1 MSRTG
6 LLILMFFICG
16 IACLGQDTIRVE
28 PSYYYSSDKEP
39 NRGKDFYFRVK
50 YAREDIVYSDTLK
63 RIEYCYYYD
72 NERYSYGKTYHILS
86 DSTFEIDGVV
96 WHYQNQGDRYFV
108 ERYFNNLY
116 ERGFVKTLM
125 PFETTGTF
133 ATMTAEKIDTLWTTD
148 YSTDKPS
155 KPYDR
160 PSRIFHKSNIE
171 GKVYTQNEIDVLP
184 TLLNGDTLT
193 TIHLDAIAG
202 CYSEPL
208 YYLSELQFV
217 ITSEGR
223 IVNVEASQGFI
234 DLDFCPEYFMQI
246 VYQIYE
252 KGQFTPA
259 KRKGQNVNVL
269 WKVKVV

>member
-1 MSRTG
+1 M
-6 LLILMFFICG
+6 LFLISG

-28 PSYYYSSDKEP
+28 PSYYYTSDKEP
-39 NRGKDFYFRVK
+39 NRGKDFAFRVK

-72 NERYSYGKTYHILS
+72 NERYCYGKTYHILS
-86 DSTFEIDGVV
+86 DSTIDIDGVV
-96 WHYQNQGDRYFV
+96 WQKKRRGHDYSIVRYFS
-108 ERYFNNLY
+108 NLRENGY
-116 ERGFVKTLM
+116 ANSLIPFKTKGHCI
-125 PFETTGTF
+125 TT
-133 ATMTAEKIDTLWTTD
+133 TADKIDTLWRTD
-148 YSTDKPS
+148 YWDDNV
-155 KPYDR
+155 DR
-160 PSRIFHKSNIE
+160 PYEKPLRTFHKSNIE
-171 GKVYTQNEIDVLP
+171 GKVYNQNEIDVLP
-184 TLLNGDTLT
+184 TLLNGDTLS

-223 IVNVEASQGFI
+223 IVNVEVSQGFV
-234 DLDFCPEYFMQI
+234 DLDSCPEYFMQI

-259 KRKGQNVNVL
+259 RRKGQNVNVL